1 MERRMLNVRKHLLR
15 TILPVFRYLPLP
27 LASRMIAG
35 IGRTEYHLMS
45 KLRLAYREAVGRA
58 RETLGCNWDIE
69 SVSLDLAGNQVWWRT
84 RDLLLDGVSDSRAE
98 PMFLVSGREILDA
111 ALERG
116 KGVILL
122 TSHFGGHLLPAHW
135 LARRGYTLRFFMERP
150 RHVSKFLERQ
160 FESEGPLAQDKL
172 FISRKGNATGSAGS
186 ILRASRALGAGMIL
200 YLAGDVRWS
209 GAHTQPA
216 SFLGRRYQFSAT
228 WVNLAAMTG
237 APVVPVFCHM
247 QPQGRYHME
256 FHPSFPIP
264 DDALQDGQAQVWV
277 QKFLAL
283 LEDEVRLHP
292 SNSNEYFF
300 WPPENAEATAA

>member
-15 TILPVFRYLPLP
+15 TVLPVFRYLPLP
-27 LASRMIAG
+27 LASRMVAG

-45 KLRLAYREAVGRA
+45 KLRVAYREAVGRA
-58 RETLGCNWDIE
+58 RETLGCDWDID

-84 RDLLLDGVSDSRAE
+84 RDLLLDGVPDSRAE
-98 PMFLVSGREILDA
+98 PMFLVSGRELLDS
-111 ALERG
+111 ALEQG

-122 TSHFGGHLLPAHW
+122 TSHYGGHLLPAHW

-160 FESEGPLAQDKL
+160 FASEGPLAQDKL

-209 GAHTQPA
+209 GAHTQQA
-216 SFLGRRYQFSAT
+216 SFLGQKHQFSAT

-237 APVVPVFCHM
+237 APVVPIFCHM
-247 QPQGRYHME
+247 QPQGRYHVE
-256 FHPSFPIP
+256 FHPSFQIP
-264 DDALQDGQAQVWV
+264 NDALHDGQSQVWV
-277 QKFLAL
+277 QKFLSL
-283 LEDEVRLHP
+283 LEQEVRLHP
-292 SNSNEYFF
+292 ANSNEYFF
-300 WPPENAEATAA
+300 WPTDDAEVAA